1 MEGLIFGILK
11 YLIKSF
17 VCVVFLLFPASW
29 ETKTLKLAKMAF
41 IGQETITKRHR
52 HNSLWGMYALTP
64 VSFTDLTIN
73 SQTKPYNLAS
83 SRAVVSLGPLWS
95 ESLKSLKCPA
105 IAPHSLG
112 RGGGGRC
119 WAFRWLVH
127 YVQDCS
133 HFSLNPQPFSPLKKT
148 YD

>member
-1 MEGLIFGILK
+1 MEGLIFGILQ

-52 HNSLWGMYALTP
+52 HNSLWGMYALTA